1 MSRSVGGVGGVFTG
15 ILLFPMPQFLKIQL
29 SPPVQKSEVKKGL
42 LAMSEQRKLTVNSIS
57 MLVNRLTQGIVTFVL
72 SAAIARTLGAYAL
85 GQYLLAISYYYI
97 FVNLASQGF
106 KTLFTR
112 ELARD
117 PEITPVYLV
126 SGTLLQFIFSILGY
140 IALVV
145 VVSIVHYSPDTSFIC
160 YIMGLTIVPFALSNI
175 TEAIFQAQEK
185 MHLIAISTVPVYI
198 LRLLIMIWTLNRH
211 YGIEYIAGILI
222 FSESLILAIEWLFLT
237 RIVKPTWQ
245 INQDFIWKTIKDTRT
260 FFAIEGIG
268 IIASKIDILIL
279 SILGSEVLIGI
290 YGGVSQLLQPFY
302 IVSNSVTLA
311 AFPGMSKAV
320 YLGKEK
326 QRQSTENV
334 IEILLCI
341 GLPFFI
347 GLLFFGKELLLFI
360 YKDPSFIQA
369 SLILHIISLSLITSN
384 FSRAFSYL
392 LIANGFEKF
401 NLLEVIITTTVGGLA
416 GVVLIS
422 EYKLLGAAL
431 MNLAMT
437 ITHFS
442 VFTYF
447 VYSRLFSLN
456 LWRIMRRPLLISV
469 FMVIVFLVLQKI
481 NLDFLLTI
489 ILATCSYCF
498 FAGLL
503 TIRQFGGFDSVW
515 QKLLNK
521 G

>member
-1 MSRSVGGVGGVFTG
+1 MSVKVHQ
-15 ILLFPMPQFLKIQL
+15 I
-29 SPPVQKSEVKKGL
+29 KKGL
-42 LAMSEQRKLTVNSIS
+42 LAMSERRKLAVNSVS

-72 SAAIARTLGAYAL
+72 TAAIARTLGAYAL

-126 SGTLLQFIFSILGY
+126 NGTLLQFVFSIIGY
-140 IALVV
+140 VAMVV
-145 VVSIVHYSPDTSFIC
+145 VVFLLHYSADTSFIC
-160 YIMGLTIVPFALSNI
+160 YIMGLTIVPFALSNV

-198 LRLLIMIWTLNRH
+198 LRLLAMLWAMQLH
-211 YGIEYIAGILI
+211 YGIEYVAGILI
-222 FSESLILAIEWLFLT
+222 FSESLILVIEWILLT
-237 RIVKPTWQ
+237 KIVKPKWQ
-245 INQDFIWKTIKDTRT
+245 IDQDFIWNTIKATRT

-268 IIASKIDILIL
+268 IIATKIDILIL
-279 SILGSEVLIGI
+279 SILGSEFLIGI
-290 YGGVSQLLQPFY
+290 YGAMSQLLQPFY
-302 IVSNSVTLA
+302 IISNSLTLA

-326 QRQSTENV
+326 QRESTENV

-341 GLPFFI
+341 GLPFFL

-360 YKDPSFIQA
+360 YKDPSFAQA
-369 SLILHIISLSLITSN
+369 IIILHIISLSLITSN
-384 FSRAFSYL
+384 FSRSFSYL

-401 NLLEVIITTTVGGLA
+401 NLLEVVITTTVGGLA

-422 EYKLLGAAL
+422 QYKLLGAAL
-431 MNLAMT
+431 MSLAMSFT
-437 ITHFS
+437 NFS
-442 VFTYF
+442 IFTYV
-447 VYSRLFSLN
+447 VYTRLFSLH
-456 LWRIMRRPLLISV
+456 LWRLMRRPLLISV
-469 FMVIVFLVLQKI
+469 FMLIVFLILQKI
-481 NLDFLLTI
+481 HLDFLLTI
-489 ILATCSYCF
+489 ILATFSYGF

-503 TIRQFGGFDSVW
+503 TIRAFGGFGSVW
-515 QKLLNK
+515 QKLLSK
-521 G
+521 GS

>member
-1 MSRSVGGVGGVFTG
+1 
-15 ILLFPMPQFLKIQL
+15 
-29 SPPVQKSEVKKGL
+29 
-42 LAMSEQRKLTVNSIS
+42 MSERRKLAVNSIS

-72 SAAIARTLGAYAL
+72 TAAIARTLGAYAL

-126 SGTLLQFIFSILGY
+126 NGTLLQFVFSIIGY
-140 IALVV
+140 VALVV
-145 VVSIVHYSPDTSFIC
+145 VVFLLHYSPDTSFIC
-160 YIMGLTIVPFALSNI
+160 YMMGLTIVPFALSNI

-198 LRLLIMIWTLNRH
+198 LRLLAMLWAMQLH
-211 YGIEYIAGILI
+211 YGIEYIAGILV
-222 FSESLILAIEWLFLT
+222 FSESLILAIEWVLLT
-237 RIVKPTWQ
+237 KIVKPQWQ
-245 INQDFIWKTIKDTRT
+245 IKQDFIWNTIKATRM

-268 IIASKIDILIL
+268 IIAGKIDILIL

-290 YGGVSQLLQPFY
+290 YGAVSQLLQPFY
-302 IVSNSVTLA
+302 IISSSVTLA

-326 QRQSTENV
+326 QRESTENV
-334 IEILLCI
+334 IDILLCI
-341 GLPFFI
+341 GLPFFL

-360 YKDPSFIQA
+360 YKDPSFAQA
-369 SLILHIISLSLITSN
+369 NVILILNIISLSLITSN
-384 FSRAFSYL
+384 FSRSFSYL

-401 NLLEVIITTTVGGLA
+401 NLLEVTLTTAVGGLA

-422 EYKLLGAAL
+422 QYKLLGAAL
-431 MNLAMT
+431 MSLAMT
-437 ITHFS
+437 FTNFS
-442 VFTYF
+442 VFTYV
-447 VYSRLFSLN
+447 VYSRLFSLQ
-456 LWRIMRRPLLISV
+456 LWRVMRRPLLISV
-469 FMVIVFLVLQKI
+469 FMLIVFLILQKI

-489 ILATCSYCF
+489 ILATCSYGF

-503 TIRQFGGFDSVW
+503 TIRAFGGFDSVW
-515 QKLLNK
+515 KKISK

>member
-1 MSRSVGGVGGVFTG
+1 
-15 ILLFPMPQFLKIQL
+15 
-29 SPPVQKSEVKKGL
+29 
-42 LAMSEQRKLTVNSIS
+42 MSERRKLAVNSIS

-72 SAAIARTLGAYAL
+72 TAAIARTLGAYAL

-126 SGTLLQFIFSILGY
+126 NGTLLQFVFSIIGY
-140 IALVV
+140 VALVV
-145 VVSIVHYSPDTSFIC
+145 VVFLLHYSPDTSFIC
-160 YIMGLTIVPFALSNI
+160 YMMGLTIVPFALSNI

-198 LRLLIMIWTLNRH
+198 LRLLAMLWAMQLH
-211 YGIEYIAGILI
+211 YGIEYIAVILV
-222 FSESLILAIEWLFLT
+222 FSESLILAIEWFLLT
-237 RIVKPTWQ
+237 KIVKPQWQ
-245 INQDFIWKTIKDTRT
+245 IKQDFIWNTIKATRM

-268 IIASKIDILIL
+268 IIAGKIDILIL

-290 YGGVSQLLQPFY
+290 YGAVSQLLQPFY
-302 IVSNSVTLA
+302 IISSSITLA

-326 QRQSTENV
+326 QRDSTENV
-334 IEILLCI
+334 IDILLCI
-341 GLPFFI
+341 GLPFFL

-360 YKDPSFIQA
+360 YKDPSFAQA
-369 SLILHIISLSLITSN
+369 NVILILNIISLSLITSN

-401 NLLEVIITTTVGGLA
+401 NLLEVTLTTAVGGLA

-422 EYKLLGAAL
+422 QYKLLGAAL
-431 MNLAMT
+431 MSLAMT
-437 ITHFS
+437 FTNFS
-442 VFTYF
+442 VFTYV
-447 VYSRLFSLN
+447 VYSRLFSLQ
-456 LWRIMRRPLLISV
+456 LWRVMRRPLLISG
-469 FMVIVFLVLQKI
+469 FMLIVFLILQKI

-503 TIRQFGGFDSVW
+503 TIRAFGGFDSVW
-515 QKLLNK
+515 QKISK
-521 G
+521 GSS

>member
-1 MSRSVGGVGGVFTG
+1 
-15 ILLFPMPQFLKIQL
+15 
-29 SPPVQKSEVKKGL
+29 
-42 LAMSEQRKLTVNSIS
+42 MSERRKLVVNSIS

-72 SAAIARTLGAYAL
+72 TAAIARTLGAYAL

-126 SGTLLQFIFSILGY
+126 SGTLLQFVFSIIGY
-140 IALVV
+140 VALVV
-145 VVSIVHYSPDTSFIC
+145 VVFLLHYSADTSFIC

-198 LRLLIMIWTLNRH
+198 LRLLAMLWAMQLH
-211 YGIEYIAGILI
+211 YGIEYLAGILVV
-222 FSESLILAIEWLFLT
+222 SESLIVAIEWFFLT
-237 RIVKPTWQ
+237 KIVKPQWQ
-245 INQDFIWKTIKDTRT
+245 IKQDFIWNTIKATRT

-268 IIASKIDILIL
+268 IIAAKIDILIL

-290 YGGVSQLLQPFY
+290 YGAVSQLLQPFY
-302 IVSNSVTLA
+302 IISSSVTLA

-320 YLGKEK
+320 SLGKEK
-326 QRQSTENV
+326 QRQSTENLLD
-334 IEILLCI
+334 ILLCI
-341 GLPFFI
+341 GIPFLI
-347 GLLFFGKELLLFI
+347 GLLFFGNELLLFL
-360 YKDPSFIQA
+360 YKDTSFVQA
-369 SLILHIISLSLITSN
+369 SVILNIISISVITSI
-384 FSRAFSYL
+384 FTRSYSYL

-401 NLLEVIITTTVGGLA
+401 NLLEVVITTTVGGLA

-422 EYKLLGAAL
+422 QYKLLGAAL
-431 MNLAMT
+431 MSLAMNFT
-437 ITHFS
+437 NLSI
-442 VFTYF
+442 FTYF
-447 VYSRLFSLN
+447 VYSRLFSLR
-456 LWRIMRRPLLISV
+456 LWRVIRRPLLISI
-469 FMVIVFLVLQKI
+469 FMLIIFLILQKI
-481 NLDFLLTI
+481 NLNFLLTI
-489 ILATCSYCF
+489 IIATCSYCV

-503 TIRQFGGFDSVW
+503 AISAFGGFNSVC
-515 QKLLNK
+515 KKVLNK

>member
-1 MSRSVGGVGGVFTG
+1 
-15 ILLFPMPQFLKIQL
+15 
-29 SPPVQKSEVKKGL
+29 
-42 LAMSEQRKLTVNSIS
+42 

-72 SAAIARTLGAYAL
+72 TAAIARTLGAYAL

-126 SGTLLQFIFSILGY
+126 SGTLLQFVFSIIGY
-140 IALVV
+140 VALVV
-145 VVSIVHYSPDTSFIC
+145 VVFLLHYSAGTSFIC

-198 LRLLIMIWTLNRH
+198 LRLLVMLWAMYLH
-211 YGIEYIAGILI
+211 YGIEYIAGILV
-222 FSESLILAIEWLFLT
+222 FSESLILLIEWILLT
-237 RIVKPTWQ
+237 NIVKPNWQ

-268 IIASKIDILIL
+268 IIAGKIDILIL

-302 IVSNSVTLA
+302 IISSSVTLA

-334 IEILLCI
+334 IEILLCV

-360 YKDPSFIQA
+360 YKDPSFLRA
-369 SLILHIISLSLITSN
+369 TVILHIVSLSLITSN
-384 FSRAFSYL
+384 FSRSFSYL

-401 NLLEVIITTTVGGLA
+401 NLLEVMITTAVGGLA

-422 EYKLLGAAL
+422 QYQLLGAAL

-437 ITHFS
+437 FTNFS
-442 VFTYF
+442 VFTYV
-447 VYSRLFSLN
+447 VYSRLFSLH
-456 LWRIMRRPLLISV
+456 LWRVMCRPLLISV
-469 FMVIVFLVLQKI
+469 FMSVVYVILQKI

-489 ILATCSYCF
+489 TLATCSYGF

-503 TIRQFGGFDSVW
+503 TIREFGGFHSVW
-515 QKLLNK
+515 QKLLSK

>member
-1 MSRSVGGVGGVFTG
+1 
-15 ILLFPMPQFLKIQL
+15 
-29 SPPVQKSEVKKGL
+29 
-42 LAMSEQRKLTVNSIS
+42 MSERRKLAVNSIS

-72 SAAIARTLGAYAL
+72 TAAIARTLGAYAL

-126 SGTLLQFIFSILGY
+126 NGTLLQFVFSIIGY
-140 IALVV
+140 VALVV
-145 VVSIVHYSPDTSFIC
+145 VVFLLHYSPDTSFIC
-160 YIMGLTIVPFALSNI
+160 YMMGLTIVPFALSNI

-198 LRLLIMIWTLNRH
+198 LRLLAMLWAMQLH
-211 YGIEYIAGILI
+211 YGIEYIAGILV
-222 FSESLILAIEWLFLT
+222 FSESLILAIEWVLLT
-237 RIVKPTWQ
+237 KIVKPQWQ
-245 INQDFIWKTIKDTRT
+245 IKQDFIWNTIKATRM

-268 IIASKIDILIL
+268 IIAGKIDILIL

-290 YGGVSQLLQPFY
+290 YGAVSQLLQPFY
-302 IVSNSVTLA
+302 IISSSVTLA

-326 QRQSTENV
+326 QRESTENV
-334 IEILLCI
+334 IDILLCI
-341 GLPFFI
+341 GLPFFL

-360 YKDPSFIQA
+360 YKDPSFAQA
-369 SLILHIISLSLITSN
+369 NVILILNIISLSLITSN
-384 FSRAFSYL
+384 FSRSFSYL

-401 NLLEVIITTTVGGLA
+401 NLLEVTLTTAVGGLA

-422 EYKLLGAAL
+422 QYKLLGAAL
-431 MNLAMT
+431 MSLAMT
-437 ITHFS
+437 FTNFS
-442 VFTYF
+442 VFTYV
-447 VYSRLFSLN
+447 VYSRLFSLQ
-456 LWRIMRRPLLISV
+456 LWRVMRRPLLISV
-469 FMVIVFLVLQKI
+469 FMLIVFFILQKI

-503 TIRQFGGFDSVW
+503 TIRAFGGFDSVW
-515 QKLLNK
+515 QKISK